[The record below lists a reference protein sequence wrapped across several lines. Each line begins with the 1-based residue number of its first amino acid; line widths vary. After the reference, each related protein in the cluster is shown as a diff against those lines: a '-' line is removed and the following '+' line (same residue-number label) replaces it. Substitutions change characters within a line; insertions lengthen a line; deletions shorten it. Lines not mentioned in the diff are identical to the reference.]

1 MFLIFLYQ
9 RWIYKVD
16 PTRVNEFGTTGES
29 DDAPAVQDGDGAEA
43 TQAVKSSGAKKDD

>member
-1 MFLIFLYQ
+1 MYQ

-29 DDAPAVQDGDGAEA
+29 DDSPAVQDGDGAEV